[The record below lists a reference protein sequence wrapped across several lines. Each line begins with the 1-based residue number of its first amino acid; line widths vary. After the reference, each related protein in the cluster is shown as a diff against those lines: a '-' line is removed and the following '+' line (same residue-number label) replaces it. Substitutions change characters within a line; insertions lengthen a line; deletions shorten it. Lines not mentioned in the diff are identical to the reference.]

1 MYIDLI
7 TCGGLILSLI
17 GIMLTLCI
25 AQGYFL
31 YECHQENQDMK
42 TEIYKLKQQ
51 IDHLSDRLQSDKL
64 VDALLARIERD

>member
-1 MYIDLI
+1 
-7 TCGGLILSLI
+7 
-17 GIMLTLCI
+17 
-25 AQGYFL
+25 
-31 YECHQENQDMK
+31 MK

>member
-1 MYIDLI
+1 MFIDLI

-31 YECHQENQDMK
+31 YECHTQNEDLRA
-42 TEIYKLKQQ
+42 EIYKLKQQ